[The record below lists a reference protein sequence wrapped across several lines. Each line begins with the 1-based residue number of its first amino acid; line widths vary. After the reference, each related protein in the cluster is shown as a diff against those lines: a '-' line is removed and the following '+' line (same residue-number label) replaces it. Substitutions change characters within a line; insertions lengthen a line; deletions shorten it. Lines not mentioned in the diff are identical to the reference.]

1 MKTLIIGLGNQG
13 KKRKKNLNLDYV
25 ASVDPFNKDAEYK
38 KIEHVD
44 LKIYDS
50 VMLCVPDNK
59 KKELI
64 HYCLKNKKHIL
75 VEKPLNLKSSEL
87 KYMEKLSKKSNY
99 FVYGI

>member
-59 KKELI
+59 KRINTL
-64 HYCLKNKKHIL
+64 
-75 VEKPLNLKSSEL
+75 
-87 KYMEKLSKKSNY
+87 LSQK
-99 FVYGI
+99 